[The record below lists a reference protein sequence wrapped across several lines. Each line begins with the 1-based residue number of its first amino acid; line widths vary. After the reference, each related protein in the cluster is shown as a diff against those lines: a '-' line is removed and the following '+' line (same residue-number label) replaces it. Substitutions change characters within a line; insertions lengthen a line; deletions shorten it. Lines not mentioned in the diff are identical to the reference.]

1 MAPAFYM
8 PGVEAYTAQEVSC
21 PTVIVHG
28 WRDDIVPVD
37 HSIRWAREHRA
48 ELHILESGHR
58 LEDKIGEICRL
69 LRSFLTDLN

>member
-1 MAPAFYM
+1 M
-8 PGVEAYTAQEVSC
+8 PGAEANTPQEVSC

-58 LEDKIGEICRL
+58 LEDKLAAICRL